1 VGIYQYFGGTKL
13 YAENHHHH
21 SCMSNH
27 QKITIVGGG
36 LVGSL
41 CAIFLAKRNY
51 DVHVFDRRRDMRK
64 TGAERGRSINLA
76 LSHRGLRA
84 LEAAG
89 IVAHIDQIGIPM
101 RGRMIHHRD
110 GSTAFQPYG
119 QEGEAIYSVSR
130 GGLNALLLE
139 AADTHPHVHLHF
151 EERCQDVN
159 LATATAS
166 FLNAEGVSHE
176 VVADCLIGADGSY
189 SAVRGVMQKRERFNY
204 EQYYLEHG
212 YKELTI
218 PAAPDGAWALE
229 KNALHIWP
237 RGRYMFI
244 ALPNTD
250 GSFTCTLFL
259 PFESNRDDEPA
270 FEDLQTNEAVIDFFR
285 TSFPD
290 ALPLMP
296 DLCSDFFHNPT
307 ATLVTVRCSPWIH
320 HDKIMLI
327 GDAAHAIVPFYGQ
340 GMNAGFEDCRIFDEL
355 LTKHENTWLGAMQEY
370 NTLRKPNGDAI
381 ARLAMQN
388 FVEMSE
394 RVADPRFLLRKKI
407 EQRCQALYPSA
418 FVPVYSM
425 VTFSHLPYSDALR
438 EMERQDALF
447 DAVFQLNAIETRWD
461 TSEGESE
468 IRDLMRSAGYGV

>member
-1 VGIYQYFGGTKL
+1 
-13 YAENHHHH
+13 
-21 SCMSNH
+21 MSNH

-51 DVHVFDRRRDMRK
+51 DVHVFDRRPDMRK

-89 IVAHIDQIGIPM
+89 VAAHIDQIGIPM
-101 RGRMIHHRD
+101 HGRMIHHLD
-110 GSTAFQPYG
+110 GSTVFQPYG
-119 QEGEAIYSVSR
+119 KDDEAIYSVSR
-130 GGLNALLLE
+130 GGLNELLLR
-139 AADTHPHVHLHF
+139 AADAHPHVHLHF

-159 LATATAS
+159 LSTATTT
-166 FLNAEGVSHE
+166 FLNVHGAQHDVY
-176 VVADCLIGADGSY
+176 ADCVIGADGAY
-189 SAVRGVMQKRERFNY
+189 SAVRHVMQKRERFNY

-218 PAAPDGAWALE
+218 PATSDGAWALE

-244 ALPNTD
+244 ALPNND

-259 PFESNRDDEPA
+259 PFESSSSDEPA
-270 FEDLQTNEAVIDFFR
+270 FEDMHSQEAVIDFFR
-285 TSFPD
+285 QSFPD
-290 ALPLMP
+290 ALPYMP
-296 DLCSDFFHNPT
+296 DLVSEFFHNPT
-307 ATLVTVRCSPWIH
+307 ATLVTVRCSPWIY
-320 HDKIMLI
+320 HDKAMVI

-355 LTKHENTWLGAMQEY
+355 LTEYDGDWLEAMQTY

-381 ARLAMQN
+381 AQLAMQN

-394 RVADPRFLLRKKI
+394 RVADPMFLLRKKI
-407 EQRCQALYPSA
+407 EQRCHALYPNA
-418 FVPVYSM
+418 FIPVYSM
-425 VTFSHLPYSDALR
+425 VTFSHIPYSEALK
-438 EMERQDALF
+438 EMTRQEALF
-447 DAVFQLNAIETRWD
+447 EKVLRIREIQERWN
-461 TSEGESE
+461 TPEGEAE
-468 IRDLMRSAGYGV
+468 IRDAMLSLGYNISG